1 MFISEAPFYTEQPYA
16 FPVEFFSKFQCSIP
30 IVFQPEEM
38 HRHFPRV
45 RLCRCGKYYVPEVA
59 VIQRSSLAEAK
70 AEQTRMAVS
79 WKVEGRLNDAWVVA
93 NLEIVEIV
101 AAGVCDTKPASSPG
115 TSRPPRSLVD
125 LSLTNQAESQS
136 MSGLTLYYGC
146 TRNDSLLLD
155 GPGDDVELQW
165 ECQCQT

>member
-1 MFISEAPFYTEQPYA
+1 M
-16 FPVEFFSKFQCSIP
+16 
-30 IVFQPEEM
+30 
-38 HRHFPRV
+38 
-45 RLCRCGKYYVPEVA
+45 
-59 VIQRSSLAEAK
+59 IQRSSLAEAK

-93 NLEIVEIV
+93 KLEIVEIV

-125 LSLTNQAESQS
+125 LSLTNQAESRS
-136 MSGLTLYYGC
+136 IAGLTLYYGC